1 MARASQGGN
10 LSRNSALGIR
20 TKQTMRSD
28 AAWDAA
34 HKKSAPH
41 MMASAMVGAVAIVL
55 DIAFLIIYGISNSD
69 YPALL
74 IIVPIAGFISQIA
87 VLVRAM
93 MLANSEAKAIKD

>member
-1 MARASQGGN
+1 
-10 LSRNSALGIR
+10 
-20 TKQTMRSD
+20 MRSD

-34 HKKSAPH
+34 HKKSAPY

-55 DIAFLIIYGISNSD
+55 DIAFLIIYGISDSD